1 MGSLDEGWLLEVG
14 VEVGVEVGSL
24 LGGPN
29 ITSDAMEAG
38 NVLLSVPSGEGRN
51 VGRGVTT
58 ASGEE
63 DGAFVETILA
73 AVVVGL
79 AVFVVSTGI
88 LVTTASREEEGAFVE
103 TILATIVVGPVI
115 LVASTGAATGA
126 DVTGAALTGAELM
139 GAAVMGFA
147 LGSLVSGEGDGWRVL
162 QIST

>member
-1 MGSLDEGWLLEVG
+1 
-14 VEVGVEVGSL
+14 
-24 LGGPN
+24 
-29 ITSDAMEAG
+29 MEAG

-73 AVVVGL
+73 
-79 AVFVVSTGI
+79 
-88 LVTTASREEEGAFVE
+88 
-103 TILATIVVGPVI
+103 TIVVGPVI
-115 LVASTGAATGA
+115 LVVSTGAATGA

>member
-1 MGSLDEGWLLEVG
+1 MGSLDEG
-14 VEVGVEVGSL
+14 SL
-24 LGGPN
+24 LKLGLLVAGP
-29 ITSDAMEAG
+29 SFSSSAMEAG
-38 NVLLSVPSGEGRN
+38 TLLLSVPLGEGRN

-63 DGAFVETILA
+63 
-73 AVVVGL
+73 
-79 AVFVVSTGI
+79 
-88 LVTTASREEEGAFVE
+88 EGVFVE
-103 TILATIVVGPVI
+103 TILATVVCMTCSVDVVVENTSSLEVVVLLDV
-115 LVASTGAATGA
+115 LVVSTGAATGA

>member
-1 MGSLDEGWLLEVG
+1 
-14 VEVGVEVGSL
+14 
-24 LGGPN
+24 
-29 ITSDAMEAG
+29 MEAG

-63 DGAFVETILA
+63 EGAFVETILA

-88 LVTTASREEEGAFVE
+88 LVTTASREEEGAFVKEGAFVE

-115 LVASTGAATGA
+115 LVVSTGAATGA